1 MIRIEGLSKS
11 FGLKS
16 VLGDVS
22 FHFPDGERIALV
34 GANGAG
40 KTTFLDILTGTLD
53 ADRGEIL
60 RPSRLNLGY
69 LPQEPNPD
77 PEKTVLEEVLFGG
90 HGYIQQINRRYRE
103 ASLELEAQ
111 YSEATHSRWE
121 DIDQEYRQNNG
132 YALEGIARSILTGL
146 GFREGMLEQ
155 SPKTLS
161 GGWRMRV
168 ELAKIFLNRPNFL
181 ILDEPTNHLDLP
193 SLVWVEAWLKNFE
206 GTLLFVSH
214 DQALLRRLPTMTL
227 HLHAG
232 KLTAYKGN
240 LDAFLEEREKRLSEE
255 AAFAEGLK
263 RRREHLER
271 FVERFGAKASKASQA
286 QSKLKMI
293 SRIRDLESGV
303 AGDESIDSMSL
314 SIPLGVNSGR
324 EVLTIK
330 NGAIG
335 YKDPLS
341 RDLGL
346 LVERGQKVAVIGA
359 NGIGKST
366 LLKTIAGQIEALGG
380 DFKLGHNV
388 HFSWFAQDQLD
399 TLDQSKS
406 VLDNILASSGSVTQ
420 QVARSILGA
429 LLFRGDDVKKLVR
442 VLSGGEKA
450 RVGLARLLAQDAN
463 FLLLDEPTNHL
474 DMSSCEI
481 LAQALRDYEGTVM
494 FVSHDREFIDSIC
507 THVFAMLPD
516 GRGHLFEGALDD
528 YQRQARIS
536 GFPDVLSVANT
547 QDAGPRSVSKID
559 QSANKSGAQLNEGTN
574 DTEISQLR
582 REVQRYQKKMTQL
595 ENDIK
600 LRQNQI
606 SQIENDLTNC
616 GGDFKEAQKLA
627 DQKNGV
633 EKQLATLEAEWL
645 DLATSLEDGQNI
657 LRKHGRSF

>member
-60 RPSRLNLGY
+60 RPSRLKLGY
-69 LPQEPNPD
+69 LPQEPNPS
-77 PEKTVLEEVLFGG
+77 PESTVLEEVLCGG
-90 HGYIQQINRRYRE
+90 HGHIQDLVRRHRKV
-103 ASLELEAQ
+103 SLELEAG
-111 YSEATHSRWE
+111 YSEAIHRAWE
-121 DIDQEYRQNNG
+121 DVDQEYRLSNG
-132 YALEGIARSILTGL
+132 YALDGIARSILSGL
-146 GFREGMLEQ
+146 GFRDGMLEQ
-155 SPKTLS
+155 SPRTLS

-168 ELAKIFLNRPNFL
+168 ELAKIFLNKPNFL

-193 SLVWVEAWLKNFE
+193 SLVWVENWLKNFD

-227 HLHAG
+227 HLNGG
-232 KLTAYKGN
+232 KLTPYQGN
-240 LDAFLEEREKRLSEE
+240 LDQFLEERERRLSEE

-293 SRIRDLESGV
+293 SRIRDLESDV
-303 AGDESIDSMSL
+303 AGDDSIESMSL
-314 SIPLGVNSGR
+314 SIPLGVTSGR
-324 EVLTIK
+324 EVLAIK
-330 NGAIG
+330 SGEIG
-335 YKDPLS
+335 YKEPLS
-341 RDLGL
+341 RGLSL
-346 LVERGQKVAVIGA
+346 LVERGQKIAVIGA

-366 LLKTIAGQIEALGG
+366 LLKTIAGRINALGG
-380 DFKLGHNV
+380 EFKLGHNV
-388 HFSWFAQDQLD
+388 NFSWFAQDQLD

-406 VLDNILASSGSVTQ
+406 VLDNILASSASVTQ
-420 QVARSILGA
+420 QIARNILGA
-429 LLFRGDDVKKLVR
+429 LLFHGDDVKKLVR

-450 RVGLARLLAQDAN
+450 RVGLARLLAQDSN

-474 DMSSCEI
+474 DISSCEI
-481 LAQALRDYEGTVM
+481 LAQALRDYPGTVM
-494 FVSHDREFIDSIC
+494 FVSHDRQFIDSVC

-516 GRGHLFEGALDD
+516 GRGHLFEGVLED

-536 GFPDVLSVANT
+536 GFPDVLTPTSNSERVVT
-547 QDAGPRSVSKID
+547 TSKKSIEES
-559 QSANKSGAQLNEGTN
+559 QESKSGIDHGDINQLKR
-574 DTEISQLR
+574 DM
-582 REVQRYQKKMTQL
+582 QRNQKKITQL
-595 ENDIK
+595 ESEMSSGQAKITDIDRR
-600 LRQNQI
+600 LA
-606 SQIENDLTNC
+606 EC
-616 GGDFKEAQKLA
+616 GGDFQEAQKLA
-627 DQKNGV
+627 AQK
-633 EKQLATLEAEWL
+633 K
-645 DLATSLEDGQNI
+645 DLEDTLDRIESQWLELAAAVETVQN
-657 LRKHGRSF
+657 LLKKLGRSV